1 MCSRVAMT
9 SACNSEVEN
18 TSENV
23 AHRSSTLTRTMLSR
37 VVRTSAHESVVQED
51 CGVPN
56 GTEDSPS
63 AKHPDRPEVFEGLTQ
78 T

>member
-1 MCSRVAMT
+1 MT

-18 TSENV
+18 TRERIP
-23 AHRSSTLTRTMLSR
+23 HRHSTLTRAILSH
-37 VVRTSAHESVVQED
+37 VVRTNAYESVAQED
-51 CGVPN
+51 CGVPK

-63 AKHPDRPEVFEGLTQ
+63 TKHPDSPEVFEGLTQ

>member
-1 MCSRVAMT
+1 MT

-18 TSENV
+18 TCERFP
-23 AHRSSTLTRTMLSR
+23 HRSSTSPRALLSR
-37 VVRTSAHESVVQED
+37 VVWTSAYESVVQED
-51 CGVPN
+51 CEVPT

-63 AKHPDRPEVFEGLTQ
+63 TKHPDSPEAFEGLTQ